1 MLQRVCNSW
10 SKGSSV
16 FVDASPW
23 PTETLLYTYLIIR
36 TSCACREGTQP
47 ERSFYAQR
55 ATLAT

>member
-16 FVDASPW
+16 FVDASPE
-23 PTETLLYTYLIIR
+23 PTKTLLYIYLIIR
-36 TSCACREGTQP
+36 ALCACGEGTQP
-47 ERSFYAQR
+47 GSNLYAQH